1 MASGDNNTSSNAGEE
16 SLSDLLEVTP
26 DSALQF
32 FLTKDDSGE
41 ASTPKCIMTLKHPG
55 GNQDNIAFKVLLSFF
70 CNSHCTCQLS
80 SQYCRMYGV
89 PLV

>member
-1 MASGDNNTSSNAGEE
+1 MASVDNNNSNAGEE

-55 GNQDNIAFKVLLSFF
+55 GNQDNIAFKVRSFF
-70 CNSHCTCQLS
+70 SNSHCTCQLS